1 LVGSPP
7 TSQLWAEGHRERRS
21 PSPKAFA
28 IAPQLVFETPSAGST
43 RSVREEVLSTT
54 DAPSVYY
61 TASWGSPY
69 TRPTQDPSVP
79 SAEGTPIA
87 SQRHTTSESP
97 SPSIS
102 FGLEHLLPSRVAVQ
116 GRDFSPS
123 FGLDHLL
130 PSRIPIQHHIAS
142 PVTTERLALQ
152 EDSAQAVAQ
161 RPSRHTITRRLTED
175 WVQQYTTGKWRSER
189 GNWLSDESGGSDSGS
204 DEEEEFKTPIPF
216 TWFSGRHRRKNTS
229 ASPLFERQQRPVSHD
244 SFRRGHKSRE
254 SNLTLKQEDFWQF
267 TRQLNEPDMS
277 LFTSRW
283 ASSPQKE
290 KPLPPPPV
298 PPGDVRS
305 VKNSPQKNGQLPP
318 LPSPPNSDI
327 QQSTPP
333 PRPRTKLAWRGKAC
347 WIALP

>member
-1 LVGSPP
+1 TEIVVKALGADWHAKCFCCTECGDGFDDGRYFLRGNNQDP
-7 TSQLWAEGHRERRS
+7 TQHSQLSVIERTRATFRRSGASEDETRRLLLQPAFPPPPLKAPIAAAGLRHRERRS

-189 GNWLSDESGGSDSGS
+189 G
-204 DEEEEFKTPIPF
+204 
-216 TWFSGRHRRKNTS
+216 
-229 ASPLFERQQRPVSHD
+229 
-244 SFRRGHKSRE
+244 
-254 SNLTLKQEDFWQF
+254 
-267 TRQLNEPDMS
+267 
-277 LFTSRW
+277 
-283 ASSPQKE
+283 
-290 KPLPPPPV
+290 
-298 PPGDVRS
+298 
-305 VKNSPQKNGQLPP
+305 
-318 LPSPPNSDI
+318 
-327 QQSTPP
+327 
-333 PRPRTKLAWRGKAC
+333 
-347 WIALP
+347 